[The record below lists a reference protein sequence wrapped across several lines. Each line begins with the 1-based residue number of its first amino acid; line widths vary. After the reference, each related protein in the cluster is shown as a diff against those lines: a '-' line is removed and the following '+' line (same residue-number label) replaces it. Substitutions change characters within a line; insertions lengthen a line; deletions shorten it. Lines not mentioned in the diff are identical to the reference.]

1 MPGEEL
7 KDSEL
12 IHATLA
18 GKTESYGELV
28 IRHQDRLFRMVFQ
41 LTGDRQEAED
51 LVQET
56 FVQAYV
62 KLESFHGASAFFT
75 WLYRIAFNLTVSRSR
90 KKRPTVSVD
99 VAREKGNEPEAETP
113 DVGAEME
120 RAEDIQQLKAALDK
134 LSEEHRAILMLRE
147 IEGHDYDT
155 IADLLDVRVGTVRS
169 RLHRARGSLRD
180 ILIKEETEKGTGD

>member
-1 MPGEEL
+1 M
-7 KDSEL
+7 KDTEL
-12 IHATLA
+12 INSTLA
-18 GKTESYGELV
+18 GQTEAYGELV

-51 LVQET
+51 IAQDT

-90 KKRPTVSVD
+90 KKRPTISVD
-99 VAREKGNEPEAETP
+99 VAREKGGEPEAETQ
-113 DVGAEME
+113 DVGTAME
-120 RAEDIQQLKAALDK
+120 REEDVQQLKEALDK
-134 LSEEHRAILMLRE
+134 LSEEHRAILLLRE
-147 IEGHDYDT
+147 IEGNDYDT

-169 RLHRARGSLRD
+169 RLHRARASLRD
-180 ILIKEETEKGTGD
+180 ILVKEEAEQGTSD

>member
-1 MPGEEL
+1 MN
-7 KDSEL
+7 DSEL
-12 IHATLA
+12 IHSTLD
-18 GKTESYGELV
+18 GRTEAYGELV
-28 IRHQDRLFRMVFQ
+28 IRHQDRLFRMIFQ

-51 LVQET
+51 IAQET

-90 KKRPTVSVD
+90 KKRPTISVD
-99 VAREKGNEPEAETP
+99 VAREKGSEPEADTP
-113 DVGAEME
+113 EVGTDME
-120 RAEDIQQLKAALDK
+120 QAEDVQLLKEALEK
-134 LSEEHRAILMLRE
+134 LSEEHRAILLLRE

-169 RLHRARGSLRD
+169 RLHRARSSLRD
-180 ILIKEETEKGTGD
+180 ILVKEETEQGTSD